1 MSRPPPSPTPSDAL
15 RTAAPELARQ
25 VGLVLGGLCTA
36 IVKGTAGQTLLRALI
51 DLAWMRVNRTR
62 HRLERLL
69 ARVAAGW
76 LPRPAASRTAPA
88 EPRDPTVPRRTR
100 VCAPALGRLPRA
112 RAWLVRVAGYHAAG
126 SGSQLEH
133 LLTDPA
139 MAEFLAAVPSAA
151 RMLRPLCRTLGI
163 SPPVLGFKPPKPP
176 PVKRVGRKSAAHSAT
191 FAAPSAIAQVYAA
204 LRALP
209 APEPAPDP
217 YHFVTSVLV
226 R

>member
-1 MSRPPPSPTPSDAL
+1 MTAASRPTPSDTL
-15 RTAAPELARQ
+15 RAAAPDLARRL
-25 VGLVLGGLCTA
+25 GLTLGGLCTA
-36 IVKGTAGQTLLRALI
+36 IVQGTAGQSLLRALI

-76 LPRPAASRTAPA
+76 LPRPAAPRAPVA
-88 EPRDPTVPRRTR
+88 PRDPSVPRRTR

-112 RAWLVRVAGYHAAG
+112 RAWLVRVAGWRAAG

-163 SPPVLGFKPPKPP
+163 SPPVLGFPP
-176 PVKRVGRKSAAHSAT
+176 PPPPRPAKPVRPKR
-191 FAAPSAIAQVYAA
+191 AAPSAIARIHAA
-204 LRALP
+204 LGALP
-209 APEPAPDP
+209 APEPAPDS
-217 YHFVTSVLV
+217 YYSITNVLV

>member
-15 RTAAPELARQ
+15 RTAAPDLARQ

-36 IVKGTAGQTLLRALI
+36 IAQAQGSAGTSLLRALI
-51 DLAWMRVNRTR
+51 VLAWGRVNRTR
-62 HRLERLL
+62 HRLQRLL

-76 LPRPAASRTAPA
+76 LPSPTAPRAPVVADPAA
-88 EPRDPTVPRRTR
+88 PRRRR
-100 VCAPALGRLPRA
+100 VGAPALGRLPRA
-112 RAWLVRVAGYHAAG
+112 RAWLVRMVGYHAAG
-126 SGSQLEH
+126 RGSQLEH

-163 SPPVLGFKPPKPP
+163 APPVLGFPRPPDPRPAKPARQ
-176 PVKRVGRKSAAHSAT
+176 KR
-191 FAAPSAIAQVYAA
+191 AAPSAIAQVYAA
-204 LRALP
+204 LAALP
-209 APEPAPDP
+209 APEPASTD
-217 YHFVTSVLV
+217 YHFITNALV

>member
-15 RTAAPELARQ
+15 RIAAPELARQ

-51 DLAWMRVNRTR
+51 DLAWLRVNRTR

-76 LPRPAASRTAPA
+76 LPRLAAPRAAPADPAA
-88 EPRDPTVPRRTR
+88 PRRTR

-163 SPPVLGFKPPKPP
+163 SPPVLGFPPPKPP
-176 PVKRVGRKSAAHSAT
+176 RAPRVGRESAAHPAT
-191 FAAPSAIAQVYAA
+191 FPSA
-204 LRALP
+204 P
-209 APEPAPDP
+209 APWDAPRPEPPPDP
-217 YHFVTSVLV
+217 YRGVTNALV